1 MAINNSSNTGANIP
15 FASVAQAQNGT
26 SQTTVI
32 SPFTLKAVIDP
43 IQQTIDA
50 IEGIND
56 LQAFTS
62 EVNAIEASAGINT
75 DGTLPNYA
83 NQNVIGNGDSHHTA
97 IGKLDAK
104 AALLQSEIDTT
115 QSAAGLNPTGNYVAN
130 TLSTYL
136 VDAVSLKDADNKLD
150 VAIAGVRGDLTQEIL
165 NRTNADSALQ
175 IELNQTQAGA
185 GLNVDGTYTAPVG
198 SNYLG
203 STTTIKGALVT
214 LDTQM
219 VNRANDIAGLTV
231 EINNVETA
239 VGLETNGTKTDFG
252 STNVVTGN
260 SSFKAA
266 IEALDTYVGDMES
279 GNGVIALQSEVD
291 KIETAIGVMID
302 SDGDFVTP
310 DSSRNYIDTAT
321 SISNAIEI
329 LDTELKSVD
338 DDLQGYKATPLS
350 LDDNQIVFTT
360 DGDTFAGSDNLR
372 FKNLNALPAKTLV
385 IGEEPNFVTTIKTN
399 ITTAETFAGTL
410 AAFTAQN
417 KSSDNMASVNIY
429 LKDNS
434 ATEVA
439 GYSVMGMNG
448 ENYNSGVD
456 YITER
461 QKGLYIA
468 NTDGDIAFVANYNGN
483 ARGGNIHFGYEDAT
497 KAISINNAGAISTST
512 TFNSTNQTFTFNNGN
527 ENAVLVSKGTNAP
540 VEWVDKSTYL
550 SDIQTEVNSIET
562 AVGLGADGTKT
573 DFASDYVITANSS
586 FKAAIE
592 ALDTYVSGLESGNG
606 TIALQSELNDT
617 QTGAG
622 LNTDGSYTPPEGSEF
637 LGSTTSL
644 KSALAAL
651 DTNLATIT
659 NDFDAHHL
667 HSNSYYVNDGVS
679 DLQTVINEIGAD
691 QGNVIY
697 MSAGSYGG
705 DDVSIT
711 NSVNLN
717 IIGPERSQG
726 AAICELVERGMSISG
741 VTTTRITINNLQ
753 IEGDFTINGTEGRH
767 YFKNVQFLGNVLIT
781 NGTTNF
787 ITFDQCDFAGSI
799 TIASTV
805 SAQVYFSRCGL
816 GGNLVTSQR
825 TGGSAPLLTI
835 LTECYGLNNSQSQL
849 TSNVALVGRTGY
861 ANNTVVNNAS
871 SSNYTYNLLTGA
883 QTSFSGAYSEL
894 RGKPTIP
901 SASTDLSDSANLLR
915 TTDVGTTAGKLVA
928 LDGAAKIDI
937 SLLPATV
944 LTDVH
949 AVADETERLAIP
961 DLVEGDVAIQADD
974 GSAWIYD
981 GTQWLSM
988 SVGTG
993 AITTVNGKSGAT
1005 ITLYTD
1011 DISEDGSPTNL
1022 WHTADRARTAAVVN
1036 STSGSETNQAPSV
1049 SAIKSYIT
1057 TALSDYE
1064 LKTDNEASD
1073 ILTKIKTVDGPG
1085 SGLDADLFDGLNS
1098 DVFVQTTGAQSI
1110 AGVKTFTDAPIV
1122 PNQTALN
1129 SSTKAANTKYV
1140 DDAVKVVTDTQG
1152 STGILIYKGSY
1163 DASTNTPVLTSAKKG
1178 YFYDISA
1185 SGTLAGVSLATT
1197 DQIVFVSDVVGG
1209 VIASTDFIKV
1219 DNTETPLSAG
1229 SLPVVKIGSATQLQQ
1244 GIYYVVDSNS
1254 SFSVAVPTKAMV
1266 SGKTGGIFYIRH
1278 RGTGTVTVTCTGV
1291 AGGEFLWYPGDNLT
1305 PGATFG
1311 VKSIALTRA
1320 GEYKFV
1326 ATQIDGAASA
1336 FVQWDVTVNNHKA
1349 LRTTDDLTEGS
1360 TNKYFSNTLARAAFT
1375 AGTGISISTGTIS
1388 STITQYTDEMAQ
1400 DAAGSALVA
1409 GSHSGI
1415 SFTYGSTQDTANRID
1430 ATVQIEGSALAFP
1443 AVALSTP
1450 PTATTLAAG
1459 NYYYS
1464 STNTQGS
1471 AFSVTLPTT
1480 GRSGDVVYIHNFG
1493 SNTINTAVLA
1503 YYYNGSYSGT
1513 GQTFSMTTNDLF
1525 VFTRLSTGN
1534 VWMISVRPSV
1544 NLRSTTNITEGSNL
1558 YYTDERARDAA
1569 GTALANGVHTT
1580 GLSFANDDAND
1591 RINATLSLA
1600 GFSINA
1606 LSDVDTTAVAPAD
1619 GDVLTWNATG
1629 SQWKPAAPTGGGGG
1643 SFTVDDGNRFVSSNQ
1658 SIDVTDALGLYIATA
1673 ACTLTLPAPSSSYQG
1688 KQIIVKSYTTGAV
1701 TISSA
1706 SGSQIIYDSASASAS
1721 ITHPAGNP
1729 GFSTTLICVEG
1740 ASSTFYWVAI

>member
-1 MAINNSSNTGANIP
+1 MAINNNSTTGANLP
-15 FASVAQAQNGT
+15 FASVAQAQSGVSAN
-26 SQTTVI
+26 TVI
-32 SPFTLKAVIDP
+32 SPYTLKAVIDP

-62 EVNAIEASAGINT
+62 EVNAIEASTGINT

-83 NQNVIGNGDSHHTA
+83 NQNVIGNGDTHHTA

-104 AALLQSEIDTT
+104 AAALQSEIDTT

-150 VAIAGVRGDLTQEIL
+150 VAVAGVRGDLNQEIL

-175 IELNQTQAGA
+175 TELNQTQAGA

-291 KIETAIGVMID
+291 KIETAIGSMID

-310 DSSRNYIDTAT
+310 DPSRNYIDTAT
-321 SISNAIEI
+321 SISNAIEL
-329 LDTELKSVD
+329 LDTQVKTNAD
-338 DDLQGYKATPLS
+338 DISGLDSRLETAEIDIDTLQGDVIALDGRLDTAESNITS
-350 LDDNQIVFTT
+350 LDGRLDIAESNITSL
-360 DGDTFAGSDNLR
+360 DGRLDTAESD
-372 FKNLNALPAKTLV
+372 
-385 IGEEPNFVTTIKTN
+385 ITN
-399 ITTAETFAGTL
+399 IVSEL
-410 AAFTAQN
+410 
-417 KSSDNMASVNIY
+417 
-429 LKDNS
+429 
-434 ATEVA
+434 
-439 GYSVMGMNG
+439 
-448 ENYNSGVD
+448 
-456 YITER
+456 
-461 QKGLYIA
+461 
-468 NTDGDIAFVANYNGN
+468 
-483 ARGGNIHFGYEDAT
+483 
-497 KAISINNAGAISTST
+497 GA
-512 TFNSTNQTFTFNNGN
+512 
-527 ENAVLVSKGTNAP
+527 
-540 VEWVDKSTYL
+540 
-550 SDIQTEVNSIET
+550 IET
-562 AVGLGADGTKT
+562 AVGLEVDGTKT

-617 QTGAG
+617 QAGAG

-705 DDVSIT
+705 DDVAIT
-711 NSVNLN
+711 NSANLN

-726 AAICELVERGMSISG
+726 SAICELVERGMSISG

-915 TTDVGTTAGKLVA
+915 TSNIGTTEGKLVV
-928 LDGAAKIDI
+928 LDSNNKIPS
-937 SLLPATV
+937 SLVPSSF
-944 LTDVH
+944 LTNVH
-949 AVADETERLAIP
+949 TVADSTELANLENIHT
-961 DLVEGDVAIQADD
+961 LNEGDVAIQED
-974 GSAWIYD
+974 
-981 GTQWLSM
+981 
-988 SVGTG
+988 TG
-993 AITTVNGKSGAT
+993 AIYIWNENSEWIQINTGVGAVTSVNGKSGTT

-1036 STSGSETNQAPSV
+1036 STAGSETNQAPSV

-1110 AGVKTFTDAPIV
+1110 AGIKTFTDAPVV

-1140 DDAVKVVTDTQG
+1140 DDAVKVVTDLQG

-1229 SLPVVKIGSATQLQQ
+1229 SLPVVKIGGATQLQQ

-1266 SGKTGGIFYIRH
+1266 SGKTGGVFYIRH
-1278 RGTGTVTVTCTGV
+1278 RGTGTVTVTATGV
-1291 AGGEFLWYPGDNLT
+1291 AGGEFLWYPGDSLT

-1326 ATQIDGAASA
+1326 ATQIDGAASS

-1430 ATVQIEGSALAFP
+1430 ATVQIDGSALAWP
-1443 AVALSTP
+1443 AVALSAP

-1480 GRSGDVVYIHNFG
+1480 GRSGDVVYIHNLG

-1503 YYYNGSYSGT
+1503 YYFNGAYSGV

-1534 VWMISVRPSV
+1534 VWMISVQPSV
-1544 NLRSTTNITEGSNL
+1544 NLRSTTNITEGTNL
-1558 YYTDERARDAA
+1558 YWTQERTEDAVNTLLSAGTHTGISYSYTDNGSSA
-1569 GTALANGVHTT
+1569 GS
-1580 GLSFANDDAND
+1580 LSS
-1591 RINATLSLA
+1591 TVSLS
-1600 GFSINA
+1600 GFSIDA
-1606 LSDVDTTAVAPAD
+1606 LSDVDTSTTSPTNGQALV
-1619 GDVLTWNATG
+1619 WNSVG
-1629 SQWKPAAPTGGGGG
+1629 SKWLPGTVSGGG
-1643 SFTVDDGNRFVSSNQ
+1643 SFDVDSGNRAISSNT
-1658 SIDVTDALGLYIATA
+1658 SVNVTGAMAIYVATA
-1673 ACTLTLPAPSSSYQG
+1673 ALTATLPAPSSSYVG
-1688 KQIIVKSYTTGAV
+1688 KQICIKSYTTGAV
-1701 TISSA
+1701 TIQSA

-1721 ITHPAGNP
+1721 ITHPANYA
-1729 GFSTTLICVEG
+1729 GFSTTLMCLEVG
-1740 ASSTFYWVAI
+1740 SGTYFWVAI